1 MQRGDVLK
9 GKYVLLDLI
18 GKGGMGSVYRAE
30 NLMTREPLAIKFMN
44 VEFVEDKIHVER
56 FKREIETLKSIRH
69 PNVVNIYDW
78 FIPEKGEDRKPF
90 LVMEFLEGK
99 PLSEILKKRK
109 KLTCNETITIMLQVL
124 DGLECAHQKDIIHRD
139 LGPPNVFLIHSSDK
153 MVRVK
158 LLDFGLAKPI
168 SSDESISNLTSEGVL
183 IGKPGYVPPEIFWK
197 KTLDARSDIFSC
209 GMMVLKSIKAKLF
222 LKGI

>member
-78 FIPEKGEDRKPF
+78 FVPEKGEDREPF
-90 LVMEFLEGK
+90 LVMEFLEGE